1 MKPFTAVFTIIA
13 VLSLLLPLR
22 AESITV
28 YPTSASLEIGSTLQC
43 TAYVP
48 LSPNGVAWSVNGQIG
63 GSTQYGT
70 ISQSGLYTP
79 PLMIPTNNTVTVG
92 ARSTAYPTII
102 GISPITITRK
112 NPSLWSVYPA
122 SLQAGNYHVSL
133 NGANFAPDSVVTIN
147 GQDVPSTYVSPTSIT
162 VNGSATVGNLVFAVR
177 QPGPGAITG
186 NGVTVKVTASVVT
199 VSISPTTATVA
210 LGSTK
215 AFAATVQGNVN
226 TGVLWQV
233 NGVTGGTA
241 ITGTIS
247 TSGVYTAPGILPT
260 NATITVTAVSAAVPT
275 SKANA
280 TVTLVLPP
288 PPPVSISITPTNGS
302 VQYGLHQT
310 FTATVLNSTNT
321 AVKWS
326 VNGIQGGSS
335 TVGLIT
341 PGGVYTAPAAPPGS
355 SSVTIQATAA
365 ASSSATASATVN
377 LTAPPPKPVWLT
389 GARFLEQ
396 SSFGPSPATLAQ
408 IDQIGI
414 NAFLQQ
420 QFSLPPSPIYVP
432 ADNSM
437 GELQQWLLYNY
448 TTAPDQLRQRVAYAL
463 SQILV
468 TSAQKLVYADEII
481 PWLNVLQTNAFGNYR
496 QLLRDISTCPSMG
509 KYLDLANSMKPGMSG
524 GANENYARELMQL
537 FTIGLWALNNDG
549 SQVLDP
555 NTQQPIPTYD
565 QSTVA
570 QVALALTGWTYATA
584 PGATPQPANWE
595 YFGAPM
601 EPRPTSHDMT
611 AKTILGTQLPTNQ
624 SPAQDLDGLLDI
636 LFQHPNLPPFIATRL
651 IRSLVTSNP
660 TPGYIQR
667 VSQVFIN
674 NGAGVRGDLKAVITA
689 ILMDSEARN
698 DTPTLNGGR
707 LKEPIL
713 QISGFLRALG
723 GAYSQTEG
731 LTYLYDEMAQ
741 MPISAPSVFS
751 WYSPLYRIPGSLLF
765 GPEFQVY
772 TSSEAVIRGNVFY
785 GLLTNPGTDAS
796 IDLTPFAPYG
806 YDMAGLVEAANQALL
821 YGRMD
826 PGLKNAI
833 INAATPGYDAQ
844 TRIFTALYLT
854 ALSGQYAV
862 QY

>member
-1 MKPFTAVFTIIA
+1 MKPFPAIVAFIA
-13 VLSLLLPLR
+13 ALTLLLSSQ
-22 AESITV
+22 AASITV
-28 YPTSASLEIGSTLQC
+28 YPTSTSLEIGSTLQC

-48 LSPNGVAWSVNGQIG
+48 LSPNGVAWSVNGQVG
-63 GSTQYGT
+63 GNPQYGT
-70 ISQSGLYTP
+70 VSPNGLYTP
-79 PLMIPTNNTVTVG
+79 PSVIPTNNVVTVG
-92 ARSTAYPTII
+92 ARSTAYPAII
-102 GISPITITRK
+102 GTSPVTITRK
-112 NPSLWSVYPA
+112 TPWLWSLYPS
-122 SLQAGNYHVSL
+122 SLQAGNYQLSL
-133 NGANFAPDSVVTIN
+133 NGANFAPDSIVTVN
-147 GQDVPSTYVSPTSIT
+147 GQDVASTYVSSTSIT
-162 VNGSATVGNLVFAVR
+162 LNGSAAVGNLVFAVR
-177 QPGPGAITG
+177 QPGPGAISG
-186 NGVTVKVTASVVT
+186 NGATVKVSASVVT
-199 VSISPTTATVA
+199 VSITPPTASVA
-210 LGSTK
+210 LGSQK
-215 AFAATVQGNVN
+215 SFSATVLGNAN

-233 NGVTGGTA
+233 NGITGGSA

-247 TSGVYTAPGILPT
+247 TSGNYTTPGYLPT
-260 NATITVTAVSAAVPT
+260 NAAIMVTAVSAAVPT

-280 TVTLVLPP
+280 TITLVLPP
-288 PPPVSISITPTNGS
+288 PPPVSVSIQPTNCS
-302 VQYGLHQT
+302 VQYGLNQT
-310 FTATVLNSTNT
+310 FTATVVNSTNT
-321 AVKWS
+321 GVKWS
-326 VNGIQGGSS
+326 VNGIPGGSS
-335 TVGLIT
+335 NVGLIT
-341 PGGVYTAPAAPPGS
+341 PGGVYTAPTGPPGS
-355 SSVTIQATAA
+355 SSVKIQATSI
-365 ASSSATASATVN
+365 ASSSASATAAVS
-377 LTAPPPKPVWLT
+377 LTAPPPMTIWRT

-396 SSFGPSPATLAQ
+396 SSFGPTPTSLAKVAQ
-408 IDQIGI
+408 LGID
-414 NAFLQQ
+414 AYLQE
-420 QFSLPPSPIYVP
+420 QFSLPLTPIFVP

-468 TSAQKLVYADEII
+468 TSANKLVYADEII
-481 PWLNVLQTNAFGNYR
+481 PWLNILETNAFGNYR
-496 QLLRDISTCPSMG
+496 QLLRNISTCPSMG

-537 FTIGLWALNNDG
+537 FTIGLWELNNDG
-549 SQVLDP
+549 SVILDSV
-555 NTQQPIPTYD
+555 THQPIPTYD

-584 PGATPQPANWE
+584 PGATPQTANWE

-601 EPRPTSHDMT
+601 EARPSSHDTT
-611 AKTILGTQLPTNQ
+611 AKTILGVPLSANQ
-624 SPAQDLDGLLDI
+624 SPDQDLDGVLEI

-667 VSQVFIN
+667 ISQVFIN
-674 NGAGVRGDLKAVITA
+674 NGSGVRGDLKAMVTA
-689 ILMDSEARN
+689 ILMDAEARN
-698 DTPTLNGGR
+698 DTPAVNGGR

-731 LTYLYDEMAQ
+731 LTYLYDELAQ

-751 WYSPLYRIPGSLLF
+751 WYSPVYHIPGSLLF

-772 TSSEAVIRGNVFY
+772 SSSEAVLRGNVFY
-785 GLLTNPGTDAS
+785 TLLTNPGTDAS

-826 PGLKNAI
+826 SGLKNAI
-833 INAATPGYDAQ
+833 INAAAPGYDAQ
-844 TRIFTALYLT
+844 TRIITALYLT